1 MKPAPV
7 FRRTLLGLAL
17 LAAGTAAPIAAAT
30 GDKTVNIY
38 FWFDYVP
45 PSVIQAFEKET
56 GIKVVYDT
64 FESTEMMTTKVLTG
78 KTGYDI
84 VMPTASV
91 TGKLIE
97 AGALDRYDA
106 NKIPNSATLN
116 PDIMGFIAAT
126 DPGNGYAIP
135 YAYGTTGIMFNPAKV
150 AARMPDA
157 PTDSLDII
165 FKPEIASRFKDC
177 GIAIADSPEGIM
189 SVALRYLGL
198 DPFSTKPED
207 IKKAEELLL
216 AVKPNIRHF
225 NTGAIINEMA
235 AGDLCLALGW
245 SGDAFI
251 AADRAKE
258 AGNGVEVRY
267 LIPREGTEIFF
278 DVMTIPAD
286 APHPEAAHAFINF
299 LLTPRI
305 SAEITNSFS
314 YPNANTAATSLV
326 DERIRSNPNIYPPK
340 ETTEKLFAAKPR
352 DQASLRLVTRA
363 WTRFTTGGH

>member
-1 MKPAPV
+1 MNKA
-7 FRRTLLGLAL
+7 FRSTLLGLAL
-17 LAAGTAAPIAAAT
+17 LAAGATAPVAAPSA
-30 GDKTVNIY
+30 DKTVNIY

-45 PSVIQAFEKET
+45 ASVIQEFEKET

-64 FESTEMMTTKVLTG
+64 FESTEMLTTKVLTG
-78 KTGYDI
+78 KTGYDV

-91 TGKLIE
+91 TGRLID
-97 AGALDRYDA
+97 AGALGKPDA
-106 NKIPNSATLN
+106 KKIPNGATLN
-116 PDIMGFIAAT
+116 PEIMKFIAAT

-135 YAYGTTGIMFNPAKV
+135 YAYGTTGIIFNPAKI

-157 PTDSLDII
+157 PTDSLDIL

-177 GIAIADSPEGIM
+177 GIAVADSPEGIM
-189 SVALRYLGL
+189 SVALHYLGFA
-198 DPFSTKPED
+198 PFSKNPDE

-216 AVKPNIRHF
+216 AVKPSIRHF

-235 AGDLCLALGW
+235 SGDLCLALGW

-258 AGNGVEVRY
+258 AANGVEVRY
-267 LIPREGTEIFF
+267 RIPREGTEIFF

-305 SAEITNSFS
+305 SAEITNAFS
-314 YPNANTAATSLV
+314 YPNANTAALSLV
-326 DERIRSNPNIYPPK
+326 DERIRTNPNIYPPK
-340 ETTEKLFAAKPR
+340 EMTEKLFAAEPR
-352 DQASLRLVTRA
+352 DQASLRRVTRA
-363 WTRFTTGGH
+363 WTKFTTGG